1 MQHCSVRPGL
11 KGNLAH
17 NFVPHCLLYFSSNL
31 DIIKPS
37 KVRNTE
43 NIGLIRNCGRNTMK
57 FENPPQSGF
66 PNESLCDVIK
76 LGIPFERNLEF
87 LWRKLDLSE
96 HRDE

>member
-1 MQHCSVRPGL
+1 
-11 KGNLAH
+11 
-17 NFVPHCLLYFSSNL
+17 
-31 DIIKPS
+31 
-37 KVRNTE
+37 
-43 NIGLIRNCGRNTMK
+43 MK
-57 FENPPQSGF
+57 FENPPQYGF